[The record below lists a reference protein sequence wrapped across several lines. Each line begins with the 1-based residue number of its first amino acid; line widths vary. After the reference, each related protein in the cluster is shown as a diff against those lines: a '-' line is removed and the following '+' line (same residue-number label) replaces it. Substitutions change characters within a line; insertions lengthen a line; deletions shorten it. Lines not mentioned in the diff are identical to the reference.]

1 MKDSMF
7 NNPIK
12 AVGLPK
18 YQERQCFVA
27 VKNSFVKYIQ
37 GSCNKLCVITTPR
50 EILRLYF
57 LFLNDV
63 HASMNLLLMSLARVL
78 TGRSLLRYFY
88 IYPLVRV
95 SARVEFKQSSDKSR
109 SSHKEFVCQSTEPI
123 NPNII

>member
-12 AVGLPK
+12 AVGLAK
-18 YQERQCFVA
+18 YQERRCFVA

-37 GSCNKLCVITTPR
+37 GSSNKLCVITTPR

-63 HASMNLLLMSLARVL
+63 HASMNFLLRSLSTGIDGPLTAMLLLYISTRSRLSSLVISQGRP
-78 TGRSLLRYFY
+78 TRSLCVNLLNQLTLILF
-88 IYPLVRV
+88 I
-95 SARVEFKQSSDKSR
+95 
-109 SSHKEFVCQSTEPI
+109 STK
-123 NPNII
+123 